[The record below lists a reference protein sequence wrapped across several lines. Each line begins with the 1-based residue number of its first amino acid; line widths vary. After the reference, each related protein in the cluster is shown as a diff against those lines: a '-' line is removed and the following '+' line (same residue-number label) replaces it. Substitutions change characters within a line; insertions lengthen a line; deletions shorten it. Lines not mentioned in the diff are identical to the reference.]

1 MRENA
6 HITIAVTPQEWL
18 TLLEA
23 LDREKERR
31 LTPRRNANGE
41 INANTT
47 LASRRRHMDGQRN
60 YVREHIEPLRKYIH
74 DALLED

>member
-23 LDREKERR
+23 LKHEAQRR
-31 LTPRRNANGE
+31 LTLKKDGRTNPG
-41 INANTT
+41 
-47 LASRRRHMDGQRN
+47 SRRRHLAGQRR
-60 YVREHIEPLRKYIH
+60 YIREHIEPLRKYIN